1 MTLID
6 TDVIIEIMKGENKL
20 LATLSGFGQ
29 CALSVISAMELVFGA
44 RNQQEVRRIE
54 RALSSLSL
62 YCACF
67 RGPNSYLFSSC
78 CVPPQQRHVIFGGES
93 ENLLGFIIKK
103 LPLGDVRQ
111 NEKHFTL

>member
-29 CALSVISAMELVFGA
+29 CGLSVISAMELVFGA

-62 YCACF
+62 YCALLQMAKQLPVFILLSPATRATCH
-67 RGPNSYLFSSC
+67 L
-78 CVPPQQRHVIFGGES
+78 GGQIRES
-93 ENLLGFIIKK
+93 AWLY
-103 LPLGDVRQ
+103 
-111 NEKHFTL
+111 H